1 MAMAQRNAH
10 NGITRVLQ
18 PELWFGD
25 QLELAVGYVGI
36 GEHNYKKTSLN
47 TILEQFRKSE
57 TLEVIIGAIIKF
69 MTPCYIF

>member
-1 MAMAQRNAH
+1 MAQRNAH

-47 TILEQFRKSE
+47 TILEQFRKS
-57 TLEVIIGAIIKF
+57 
-69 MTPCYIF
+69 